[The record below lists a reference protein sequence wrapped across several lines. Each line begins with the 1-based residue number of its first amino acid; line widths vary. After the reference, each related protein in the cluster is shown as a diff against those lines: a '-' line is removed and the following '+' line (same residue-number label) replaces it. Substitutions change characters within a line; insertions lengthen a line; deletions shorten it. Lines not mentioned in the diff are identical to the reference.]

1 MKTMTNA
8 FNIRCRISKEIRG
21 LHLTKTIETLT
32 KDLDN
37 LLETGY
43 EVSDEQ
49 AKEFGDAMAKLLQT
63 RLKRDKK
70 GGTLRMSNL
79 GKPNRQ
85 LWYEVN
91 VPHEAEKLHPNS
103 YLKFLYGDV
112 IEELLITLVKL
123 TGHKV
128 EGQQDVMDLHG
139 IKGSRDVVIDVELVD
154 VKSASPFSYQKFK
167 KGLKKD
173 EDPFGYHQQIQNY
186 LHASDSDD
194 IVTTKERAHFLVMN
208 KVTGDVCL
216 DTHDKSKYPIE
227 DIIQFKKQMVSN
239 PEPPERCFE
248 PVPIGKSGNLE
259 LGLNCS
265 YCSYKK
271 VCYPSLRIFAYSSGP
286 KFLVHVEEEPKV
298 PEITVEN

>member
-1 MKTMTNA
+1 MINLRRLK
-8 FNIRCRISKEIRG
+8 IK
-21 LHLTKTIETLT
+21 IETLI
-32 KDLDN
+32 KDLDT

-63 RLKRDKK
+63 RLKREPK

-139 IKGSRDVVIDVELVD
+139 IKGSRDVVIDGMTVD
-154 VKSASPFSYQKFK
+154 VKSASPYSFQKFK
-167 KGLKKD
+167 EGLKPEKD
-173 EDPFGYHQQIQNY
+173 AFGYITQINNY
-186 LHASDSDD
+186 VHAAKDD
-194 IVTTKERAHFLVMN
+194 PLVIEKDAGAFLVAN
-208 KVTGDVCL
+208 KVTGDVHL
-216 DTHDKSKYPIE
+216 DIHKKSNYPIDE
-227 DIIQFKKQMVSN
+227 IIQYKKDMVASK
-239 PEPPERCFE
+239 EPPERCFE
-248 PVPIGKSGNLE
+248 PEPMGKSGNMK
-259 LGLNCS
+259 LGINCS
-265 YCSYKK
+265 YCPYKK
-271 VCYPSLRIFAYSSGP
+271 ICYPDLRTFLYSTGP
-286 KFLVHVEEEPKV
+286 VFLTTVVEEPKV
-298 PEITVEN
+298 QEVK